1 MASQEGVQTQAP
13 TNKGVAVEKDMSA
26 SVLKRVEEMRANG
39 ELQLP
44 NNYSAPNALRAAWL
58 QISNMTDKQGGSVL
72 AMVAP
77 ASVANT
83 LMKMV
88 KQGLNPDKGQ
98 CYFIKYGKDL
108 TLLRSYQGASVV
120 AKRNGMIGITG
131 TIVYQ
136 NDEFEVEVKLG
147 RTIITKHVQKFENI
161 DDAKIIGAY
170 ATATMEDGSVIVEL
184 MNMNQIKKAWAQG
197 QGEGNVHRNFPG
209 EMCKKTV
216 INRLT
221 KGIINSS
228 DDADLEE
235 VEPYLAPM
243 ANTQQTIAD
252 KANTVPLQYESA
264 TITYEEAAG
273 QYVPATAQ
281 VMTDAE
287 ATLFTEVPAKTAI
300 EPKGKIPSIKASF

>member
-1 MASQEGVQTQAP
+1 MASQEGVQAQAP

-26 SVLKRVEEMRANG
+26 SVLKRVEEMRSNG

-58 QISNMTDKQGGSVL
+58 QISNMTDKQGGMVL
-72 AMVAP
+72 AMVTP
-77 ASVANT
+77 ASIANT

-98 CYFIKYGKDL
+98 CYFIRYGKDL
-108 TLLRSYQGASVV
+108 TLMRSYQGACVV
-120 AKRNGMIGITG
+120 AKRNGMVGVTG
-131 TIVYQ
+131 TVVYAA
-136 NDEFEVEVKLG
+136 DEFEIEVKLG
-147 RTIITKHVQKFENI
+147 RTIVTKHVQKFENI
-161 DDAKIIGAY
+161 DDAKIVGAY

-184 MNMNQIKKAWAQG
+184 MNINQIKKSWAQG
-197 QGEGNVHRNFPG
+197 QGEGKVHLNFPG

-252 KANTVPLQYESA
+252 KANTTPLQYESA
-264 TITYEEAAG
+264 TITTVEPADEEVFAK
-273 QYVPATAQ
+273 AQ

-287 ATLFTEVPAKTAI
+287 ATLFTEVPAEK
-300 EPKGKIPSIKASF
+300 PKGKTPSIKASF

>member
-1 MASQEGVQTQAP
+1 MANQEAVQTQAP
-13 TNKGVAVEKDMSA
+13 TNKGVVSEKDMSV

-44 NNYSAPNALRAAWL
+44 INYSAPNALRAAWL
-58 QISNMTDKQGGSVL
+58 LISNMTDKQGVL
-72 AMVAP
+72 VMPMVTPTSIAT
-77 ASVANT
+77 S

-108 TLLRSYQGASVV
+108 TLMRSYQGACVV
-120 AKRNGMIGITG
+120 AKRNGMVGITG
-131 TIVYQ
+131 TVVYSA
-136 NDEFEVEVKLG
+136 DEFEIEVKLG
-147 RTIITKHVQKFENI
+147 RTIVTKHVQKFENI
-161 DDAKIIGAY
+161 DDAKIVGAY

-184 MNMNQIKKAWAQG
+184 MNHNQIKKAWAQG
-197 QGEGNVHRNFPG
+197 QGEGRVHLNFPG

-243 ANTQQTIAD
+243 ANVQQTIAD
-252 KANTVPLQYESA
+252 KANTTPLQFEST
-264 TITYEEAAG
+264 TITNVEPAGEAEF
-273 QYVPATAQ
+273 ATAQ

-287 ATLFTEVPAKTAI
+287 ATLFTDVPAEKPKSKT
-300 EPKGKIPSIKASF
+300 PSIKASF